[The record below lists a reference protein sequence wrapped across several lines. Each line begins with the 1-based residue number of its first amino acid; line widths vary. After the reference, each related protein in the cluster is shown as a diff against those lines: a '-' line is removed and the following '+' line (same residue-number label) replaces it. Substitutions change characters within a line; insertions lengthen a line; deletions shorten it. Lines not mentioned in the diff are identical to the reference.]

1 MTETYVGVDVS
12 KGWIDVYDP
21 QRGSFRVDMERAAL
35 QAFARSL
42 KNRPVTVVL
51 EATGGYERGLLV
63 ALEAAGIAWH
73 RANPAR
79 ARHFARAI
87 GVIGKTDR
95 VDAQCLWRMGE
106 QLQLEPTP
114 ALSHE
119 LKALK
124 TLSVRRRQLV
134 EMRKREKTR
143 IQQFD
148 DKTIRQS
155 ITGVIRY
162 LTRQI
167 DRIEAQIA
175 ALANSPRLASKVGL
189 LTSVPGIGPVVS
201 ATLVAELPELGT
213 TDRRSIASLA
223 GLAPIARESGTMRAK
238 RRIGKG
244 RPIVRA
250 ALYIAALHAS
260 RWDPGFR
267 AFRRRLEAKGKTTNQ
282 AICAVARKLLTILNA
297 MVKTRQTYEP
307 REAALI

>member
-1 MTETYVGVDVS
+1 MSAGCLRRWKR
-12 KGWIDVYDP
+12 KGLP
-21 QRGSFRVDMERAAL
+21 G
-35 QAFARSL
+35 
-42 KNRPVTVVL
+42 
-51 EATGGYERGLLV
+51 TGPIR
-63 ALEAAGIAWH
+63 
-73 RANPAR
+73 AR

-106 QLQLEPTP
+106 QLRLEPTP
-114 ALSHE
+114 PLSHE

-148 DKTIRQS
+148 DKAIIRS
-155 ITGVIRY
+155 IAGVIRY
-162 LTRQI
+162 LTKQI

-175 ALANSPRLASKVGL
+175 ALANGPQLASKVGL
-189 LTSVPGIGPVVS
+189 LASVPGIGPVVS
-201 ATLVAELPELGT
+201 ATLMAELPELGT

-223 GLAPIARESGTMRAK
+223 GLAPIARDSGTKRAK

-250 ALYIAALHAS
+250 ALYIAALHACK
-260 RWDPGFR
+260 WDAGFK
-267 AFRRRLEAKGKTTNQ
+267 AFRQRLEARGKTPKQ
-282 AICAVARKLLTILNA
+282 AICAAARKLLTILNA
-297 MVKTRQTYEP
+297 MVKTGLKYKPT
-307 REAALI
+307 EAALI